1 MIRTLTYSC
10 GQTIDDL
17 ISLGIADPGMKTRD
31 RILVTSLELFNLCGE
46 PNVTTIDIANE
57 MDISPGNLYYH
68 FRNKDEIIAE
78 LFQQFETSMHEVL
91 QSPQEEGLEIMDYWM
106 YIHLVFERIWEYRFL
121 YRDLASILER
131 NEKLQ
136 KRFNRI
142 LDKKGANCRLIMGS
156 MRDGGIINITDKQIE
171 SLATNVVI
179 TGTYWMN
186 YQQVR
191 NLGDNPELEDLG
203 HGVYQVMSLIEPYLP
218 PEGQEAL
225 EAVAATYLA

>member
-1 MIRTLTYSC
+1 
-10 GQTIDDL
+10 
-17 ISLGIADPGMKTRD
+17 MKTRD

-78 LFQQFETSMHEVL
+78 LFQQFEASMHEVL
-91 QSPQEEGLEIMDYWM
+91 QSPQEEGLEMMDYWM
-106 YIHLVFERIWEYRFL
+106 YIHLIFERVWEYRFL
-121 YRDLASILER
+121 YRDLATILER

-142 LDKKGANCRLIMGS
+142 LDKKAANCRLIMS
-156 MRDGGIINITDKQIE
+156 AMRDSGIILQISDKQIE
-171 SLATNVVI
+171 ALATNVVI

-203 HGVYQVMSLIEPYLP
+203 RGVYQVMSLIVPYLP

-225 EAVAATYLA
+225 EAVAATYLE

>member
-1 MIRTLTYSC
+1 
-10 GQTIDDL
+10 
-17 ISLGIADPGMKTRD
+17 MKTRD
-31 RILVTSLELFNLCGE
+31 RIRLTSLELFNLCGE

-68 FRNKDEIIAE
+68 FRNKDEIIGE
-78 LFQQFETSMHEVL
+78 LFLQFEASMLEVL

-106 YIHLVFERIWEYRFL
+106 YIHMIFEKIWEFRFL

-142 LDKKGANCRLIMGS
+142 LDRKADSYRLIIAN
-156 MRDGGIINITDKQIE
+156 MRDAGLMEIDDRQMDT
-171 SLATNVVI
+171 LATNVVI
-179 TGTYWMN
+179 MGTYWMN
-186 YQQVR
+186 YQQIR

-203 HGVYQVMSLIEPYLP
+203 NGVYQVMSLIAPFLP
-218 PEGQEAL
+218 AEGQAML
-225 EAVAATYLA
+225 EEIASGYLG

>member
-1 MIRTLTYSC
+1 
-10 GQTIDDL
+10 
-17 ISLGIADPGMKTRD
+17 MKTRD

-68 FRNKDEIIAE
+68 FRNKDEIISE
-78 LFQQFETSMHEVL
+78 LFQQFEASMLDVL
-91 QSPQEEGLEIMDYWM
+91 QGPQDESLDLMDYWM
-106 YIHLVFERIWEYRFL
+106 YIHMIFEKIWEYRFL

-142 LDKKGANCRLIMGS
+142 LDRKSESCRLIIES
-156 MRDGGIINITDKQIE
+156 MRSSGLMEIDERQIKAL
-171 SLATNVVI
+171 STNVVI
-179 TGTYWMN
+179 MGTYWMN

-203 HGVYQVMSLIEPYLP
+203 HGVYQVMSLIAPYLP
-218 PEGQEAL
+218 PEGQAML
-225 EAVAATYLA
+225 EDIASGYLG